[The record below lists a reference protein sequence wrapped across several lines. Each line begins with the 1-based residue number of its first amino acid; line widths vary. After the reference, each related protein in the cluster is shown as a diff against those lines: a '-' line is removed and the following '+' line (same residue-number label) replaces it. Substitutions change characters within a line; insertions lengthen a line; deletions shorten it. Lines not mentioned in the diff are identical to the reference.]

1 MNTYGIY
8 IYIFKDIDTWIYEY
22 ILYTNIYIYI
32 CLIDVVDL

>member
-1 MNTYGIY
+1 MNTYG

-22 ILYTNIYIYI
+22 ILYTKKYIYI